1 MPKKRSVV
9 LCKWCKSVYVKE
21 AAKHAKAYFS
31 KENDTCDHHITRI
44 SLLGNILS
52 NKEANS
58 DISIAWSSFMYLP
71 SFSFME
77 VLKY

>member
-1 MPKKRSVV
+1 MPIKRSVV

-44 SLLGNILS
+44 LSINGWLLCIG
-52 NKEANS
+52 A
-58 DISIAWSSFMYLP
+58 SSYFFTGKYT
-71 SFSFME
+71 
-77 VLKY
+77 LK